1 MSDSLLPA
9 NATALERALEGVTAR
24 IGDVPVPVGNLWN
37 PQTCPAALLPWLA
50 WALSVDDWQPDWPES
65 TKRAVLAESL
75 TLHCRKGTPWAVER
89 ALIVAGAPNATV
101 QDWYSYPAGAGE
113 PYHFKVV
120 VDIEGTE
127 VTAETESRLLQTIN
141 RAKNVR
147 SVLDG
152 IEYNL
157 SVRSAVPVIAIA
169 IQGAEIINVYPKEQ

>member
-1 MSDSLLPA
+1 MSNSLLPA
-9 NATALERALEGVTAR
+9 NATSLERDLETVTAR
-24 IGDVPVPVGNLWN
+24 VADIPIVVGTLWN
-37 PQTCPAALLPWLA
+37 PQTCPASLLPWLA
-50 WALSVDDWQPDWPES
+50 WALSVDDWQSDWPEA

-75 TLHCRKGTPWAVER
+75 LIHCRKGTPWAVER
-89 ALIVAGAPNATV
+89 ALIAAGAPNATV
-101 QDWYSYPAGAGE
+101 LDWYRYEAGPGE

-120 VDIEGTE
+120 VDVEGTE

-157 SVRSAVPVIAIA
+157 SVRSPVPVFAIG
-169 IQGAEIINVYPKEQ
+169 IQGAEIINVYPKE